1 MKNGFVYILSNKHN
15 TVLYIGVSSEII
27 QRIWQH
33 KEKLVDG
40 FSKKYNVDKLVYFER
55 HDSIEEAILREKQIK
70 KWNRDWKNKLISELN
85 PGWVDLYES
94 NI

>member
-33 KEKLVDG
+33 KKKLVDG

>member
-33 KEKLVDG
+33 KKKLVDG

-55 HDSIEEAILREKQIK
+55 HDSIEEAILRGKQIK